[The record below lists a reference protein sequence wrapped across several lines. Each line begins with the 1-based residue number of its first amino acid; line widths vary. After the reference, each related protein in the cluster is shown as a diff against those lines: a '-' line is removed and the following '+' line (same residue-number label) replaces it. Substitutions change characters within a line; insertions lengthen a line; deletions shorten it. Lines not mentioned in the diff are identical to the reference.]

1 MEPSIHSRVLV
12 RLLGSWIVL
21 SVLIGGI
28 VFYFEMEKVDDRV
41 LKLATQEVS
50 TFTSDILDHFNLI
63 DQAHPDILQ
72 KIQLKVADFLQ
83 QHFIVIELYD
93 ATKHKFLE
101 QTKPESERVETE
113 LKQYTHSFPLEH
125 TVQYNKFYIHSRIYM
140 QVLLPLKNSQ
150 GQLAGYF
157 EGLYQV
163 DDATLD
169 SIRSDVEHILLL
181 VVIVVFA
188 TSIVLYPLIISLN
201 RDLMKLSDDLLQG
214 NTELMAV
221 LGSAIAKRDSDT
233 NSHNYRVT
241 IYAIRLA
248 EALKLNSTDI
258 RRLIA
263 GAFLHD
269 VGKIGISDNILLKPN
284 KLTAEEFAIMRT
296 HVLLGVEIIAH
307 STWLLGA
314 REVVEY
320 HHEKYDGS
328 GYLQGLKGDAI
339 PLNARIF
346 AVVDVFDALT
356 SRRPYKAPMEF
367 NDAMAI
373 IYRDR
378 GSHFDPM
385 VVDAFSV
392 IAQDLHQTTGLA
404 SDQALKAELGWLLKQ
419 HQSLSNA
426 IKIGTASASTTLQLN
441 QTASPPIHSFW
452 SL

>member
-1 MEPSIHSRVLV
+1 MEFSIHTRVLL
-12 RLLGSWIVL
+12 RLFSGWIVL
-21 SVLIGGI
+21 SLLIGGI
-28 VFYFEMEKVDDRV
+28 VFYFEMKKVDDRV

-50 TFTSDILDHFNLI
+50 TFTIDILDHFNLI
-63 DQAHPDILQ
+63 DQTHADILQ
-72 KIQLKVADFLQ
+72 KIQLKVAEFLQ

-93 ATKHKFLE
+93 ASKQKFLE
-101 QTKPESERVETE
+101 QTKPEARLIEAE
-113 LKQYTHSFPLEH
+113 LKQYTHSFPLEN
-125 TVQYNKFYIHSRIYM
+125 TVQYNKFYIHSKIYM

-163 DDATLD
+163 DDVTLR
-169 SIRSDVEHILLL
+169 SIRNDVVHILLL

-248 EALKLNSTDI
+248 EALKLNPSDI
-258 RRLIA
+258 HRLIA

-269 VGKIGISDNILLKPN
+269 VGKIGISDNILLKPD
-284 KLTAEEFAIMRT
+284 KLTAEEFTIMRT

-307 STWLLGA
+307 SAWLMGA

-328 GYLQGLKGDAI
+328 GYLQGLKGDEI

-373 IYRDR
+373 LHRDR
-378 GSHFDPM
+378 GRHFDPM
-385 VVDAFSV
+385 VVDAFNV
-392 IAQDLHQTTGLA
+392 IARDLHQTTGLA
-404 SDQALKAELGWLLKQ
+404 SDQALKVELAWLLQ
-419 HQSLSNA
+419 QYRSLSNA
-426 IKIGTASASTTLQLN
+426 IRIDKKGASIVFEN
-441 QTASPPIHSFW
+441 NKKESPSVDSFW